1 MKFAQQNDIWKH
13 ASPVHN
19 CMVVTLSVNVQINPG
34 NACSCLQD
42 SKEMTDGSIFVREE
56 NDRVLAHVL
65 IIEAKHE
72 WEADGGSNPQ
82 VQALACYAKTAVRG
96 LNRPGVC
103 DTVLP
108 ALLLEAFSNGLR

>member
-1 MKFAQQNDIWKH
+1 MRD
-13 ASPVHN
+13 
-19 CMVVTLSVNVQINPG
+19 
-34 NACSCLQD
+34 D
-42 SKEMTDGSIFVREE
+42 

-65 IIEAKHE
+65 IMEAKHD
-72 WEADGGSNPQ
+72 WGAGGGSNPQ
-82 VQALACYAKTAVRG
+82 VQALAYHARTAVRG